1 MDANRSTSESAS
13 RRKISSRGR
22 QGLAKVAAVIVF
34 FAVTL
39 FATSGRLDWVMA
51 WVYMGMLV
59 VNTIIVVQLMDPGL
73 VDERAGMVEGAK
85 KWDVPLAIIV
95 GRLGPLACLIVAGLD
110 QRYGWTGQVSQGL
123 QIGGAVVTALGLAL
137 GDWAMIANKFFSPL
151 VRIQRE
157 RGHVVVSSGPYRFV
171 RHPGYSAGVCTNLAG
186 PMMLSSWW
194 ALIPAGVTVIATVI
208 RTVLEDR
215 TLREELD
222 GYEEYAQRVRYC
234 LIPGIW

>member
-1 MDANRSTSESAS
+1 MATNRSTTESAS
-13 RRKISSRGR
+13 RPRISSRGR
-22 QGLAKVAAVIVF
+22 QGLAKVAGVVVF

-39 FATSGRLDWVMA
+39 FASSGRIDWVMA

-59 VNTIIVVQLMDPGL
+59 VNTIVIVQLMDPGL
-73 VDERAGMVEGAK
+73 VDERAGMREGAK
-85 KWDVPLAIIV
+85 KWDIPLTIFV

-110 QRYGWTGQVSQGL
+110 QRYGWSGQVSQGL
-123 QIGGAVVTALGLAL
+123 QIGGAVVAALGLAL

-151 VRIQRE
+151 VRIQEE

-171 RHPGYSAGVCTNLAG
+171 RHPGYSAGVWGNLAT
-186 PMMLSSWW
+186 PVMLSSWW
-194 ALIPAGVTVIATVI
+194 AFIPAGMTVIAMVI
-208 RTVLEDR
+208 RTVLEDQ

-222 GYEEYAQRVRYC
+222 GYEEYAQRVRYR